1 MENEIIN
8 FKDIKPIQNAL
19 EDSDIT
25 KPDENREW
33 SHVPNPTDSSD
44 EDFEAWVT
52 KASLGEVCSVHN
64 LLSVYWNRLVDVKKD
79 MVENYNNSASTQRSE
94 VAEVLKRDIYP
105 MLNRIEQRIFKCKD
119 RIKALDP
126 ANASL

>member
-33 SHVPNPTDSSD
+33 NHVPNPTDCSD
-44 EDFEAWVT
+44 EEFEAWIT
-52 KASLGEVCSVHN
+52 KASLGEVTSVHN

-79 MVENYNNSASTQRSE
+79 MVKAYNDSTCTKRPE
-94 VAEVLKRDIYP
+94 IAKILKEDIYP

-119 RIKALDP
+119 RIKHL
-126 ANASL
+126 NLE

>member
-33 SHVPNPTDSSD
+33 NHVPNPTDCSD
-44 EDFEAWVT
+44 EEFEAWVT
-52 KASLGEVCSVHN
+52 KASLGEVTSVHN

-79 MVENYNNSASTQRSE
+79 LIAAHNDPACKNRPEIVKS
-94 VAEVLKRDIYP
+94 LKEDVYP
-105 MLNRIEQRIFKCKD
+105 MMNRIEQRIFKCKD
-119 RIKALDP
+119 RIKTLDP

>member
-1 MENEIIN
+1 MSDIIN
-8 FKDIKPIQNAL
+8 FKDMQPKRGAFEEPEKAKPK
-19 EDSDIT
+19 EDAS
-25 KPDENREW
+25 W
-33 SHVPNPTDSSD
+33 SHVPHPTDCSD
-44 EDFEAWVT
+44 EDFEAWVA

>member
-33 SHVPNPTDSSD
+33 SHVPNPTDCSD
-44 EDFEAWVT
+44 EEFEAWIT
-52 KASLGEVCSVHN
+52 KASIGEVTSVHN

-79 MVENYNNSASTQRSE
+79 MVKAHNDSTCTKRPE
-94 VAEVLKRDIYP
+94 IAKILKEDIYP

-119 RIKALDP
+119 QIKHL
-126 ANASL
+126 NLE